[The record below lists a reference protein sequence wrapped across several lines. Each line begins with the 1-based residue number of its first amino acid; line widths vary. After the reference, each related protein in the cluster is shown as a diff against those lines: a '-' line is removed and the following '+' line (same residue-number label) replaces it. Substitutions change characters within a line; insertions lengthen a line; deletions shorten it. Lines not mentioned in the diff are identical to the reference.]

1 MKDGVIGHGWRM
13 QAMTSRASI
22 VASRIHR
29 EQQPLNMVHEN
40 HPLFGDPA
48 IDPSKT
54 CSSACRYEDADKRH
68 FALLFSSTRGVW
80 PRKEESPLAASF
92 WKIMRR
98 ILDNFVD
105 NDVYLQYDSSISMIP
120 S

>member
-80 PRKEESPLAASF
+80 PTEGGVSAGGELLEDIATHPRQLCG
-92 WKIMRR
+92 
-98 ILDNFVD
+98 
-105 NDVYLQYDSSISMIP
+105 
-120 S
+120 